1 MSDEL
6 GCELYGD
13 LPVLNV
19 GEEVPDFKMETF
31 EPSTGSFGEVSLEN
45 LKTDGKWTILVFYP
59 ADFTFVCPTE
69 LADLAA
75 QDSKLTELGAKV
87 IGVSTDTK
95 FAHLAWCREEKLM
108 TDVKYTLAA
117 DTNGVVSSLFGVY
130 DDETGLAL
138 RGTFIISPE
147 GKLVSG
153 TVNFY
158 NVGRNMEELTRVM
171 EANAHCAANPTEAC
185 PAQWTPGDKTL
196 TPNEGMVGNVY
207 EALNG

>member
-6 GCELYGD
+6 GCELCGD
-13 LPVLNV
+13 LPVLSV

-31 EPSTGSFGEVSLEN
+31 EPSTGSFGEVSLAN
-45 LKTDGKWTILVFYP
+45 LKADGKWTILVFYP

-75 QDSKLTELGAKV
+75 QDAKLTELGAKV

-95 FAHLAWCREEKLM
+95 FAHLAWCREERLM

-117 DTNGVVSSLFGVY
+117 DTTGVVSSLFGVY
-130 DDETGLAL
+130 DDATGLAL

>member
-6 GCELYGD
+6 GCELCGD
-13 LPVLNV
+13 LPVLSV

-31 EPSTGSFGEVSLEN
+31 EPSTGSFGEVSLTD
-45 LKTDGKWTILVFYP
+45 LKADGKWTILVFYP

-69 LADLAA
+69 LADLAT
-75 QDSKLTELGAKV
+75 QDAKLTELGAKV

-117 DTNGVVSSLFGVY
+117 DTTGVVSSLFGVY
-130 DDETGLAL
+130 DDATGLAL

>member
-6 GCELYGD
+6 GCELCGD
-13 LPVLNV
+13 LPVLSV

-31 EPSTGSFGEVSLEN
+31 EPSTGSFGEVSLAN
-45 LKTDGKWTILVFYP
+45 LKADGKWTILVFYP

-75 QDSKLTELGAKV
+75 QDAKLTELGAKV

-117 DTNGVVSSLFGVY
+117 DTTGVVSSLFGVY
-130 DDETGLAL
+130 DDATGLAL

-185 PAQWTPGDKTL
+185 PAKWTPGDKTL

>member
-6 GCELYGD
+6 GCELCGD
-13 LPVLNV
+13 LPVLSV

-31 EPSTGSFGEVSLEN
+31 EPSTGSFGEVSLAN
-45 LKTDGKWTILVFYP
+45 LKADGKWTILVFYP

-75 QDSKLTELGAKV
+75 QDAKLTELGAKV

-117 DTNGVVSSLFGVY
+117 DTTGVVSSLFGVY
-130 DDETGLAL
+130 DDATGLAL

>member
-1 MSDEL
+1 MSDTLDYEM
-6 GCELYGD
+6 YDD
-13 LPVLNV
+13 LSSLCV
-19 GEEVPDFKMETF
+19 GQDVPEFKMETY
-31 EPSTGSFGEVSLEN
+31 EPSTGSFGEVDLAE

-69 LADLAA
+69 LADLAEQNA
-75 QDSKLTELGAKV
+75 KLTELGAKV

-95 FAHLAWCREEKLM
+95 FSHLAWCKEEKLM
-108 TDVKYTLAA
+108 GNVKCTLAA

-130 DDETGLAL
+130 DDATGLTL
-138 RGTFIISPE
+138 RGTFVISPE
-147 GKLVSG
+147 GKLVSA

-158 NVGRNMEELTRVM
+158 NVGRNMEELTRVI
-171 EANAHCAANPTEAC
+171 EANVHCAANPAEAC
-185 PAQWTPGDKTL
+185 PAKWTPGEKTL

>member
-6 GCELYGD
+6 GCEWCGD
-13 LPVLNV
+13 LPSLSV

-31 EPSTGSFGEVSLEN
+31 EPATGQFGEVDLAD
-45 LKTDGKWTILVFYP
+45 LKKESKWTILVFYP
-59 ADFTFVCPTE
+59 ADFSFVCPTE

-75 QDSKLTELGAKV
+75 QVAKLIELGAKV
-87 IGVSTDTK
+87 VGVSTDTK

-108 TDVKYTLAA
+108 ADVKYTLAA
-117 DTNGVVSSLFGVY
+117 DTTGVVSSLFGVY
-130 DDETGLAL
+130 DDATGLAL

-147 GKLVSG
+147 GKLVNG

-171 EANAHCAANPTEAC
+171 EANAHCAVNPTEAC
-185 PAQWTPGDKTL
+185 PAKWTPGDKTL

>member
-6 GCELYGD
+6 GCELCGD
-13 LPVLNV
+13 LPVLSV
-19 GEEVPDFKMETF
+19 GEEVPNFEMETF
-31 EPSTGSFGEVSLEN
+31 EPSTGSFGEVSLAN
-45 LKTDGKWTILVFYP
+45 LKADGKWTILVFYP

-75 QDSKLTELGAKV
+75 QDAKLTELGAKV

-95 FAHLAWCREEKLM
+95 FAHLAWCREERLM

-117 DTNGVVSSLFGVY
+117 DTTGVVSSLFGVY
-130 DDETGLAL
+130 DDATGLAL

>member
-31 EPSTGSFGEVSLEN
+31 EPSTGSFGEVSLDN
-45 LKTDGKWTILVFYP
+45 LKADGKWTILVFYP

>member
-6 GCELYGD
+6 GCELCGD
-13 LPVLNV
+13 LPSLSV

-31 EPSTGSFGEVSLEN
+31 EPSTGSFGEVSLAN
-45 LKTDGKWTILVFYP
+45 LKADGKWTILVFYP

-75 QDSKLTELGAKV
+75 QDAKLTELGAKV
-87 IGVSTDTK
+87 VGVSTDTK

-117 DTNGVVSSLFGVY
+117 DTTGVVSSLFGVY
-130 DDETGLAL
+130 DDATGLAL

-171 EANAHCAANPTEAC
+171 EANAHCAVNPTEAC
-185 PAQWTPGDKTL
+185 PAKWTPGDKTL

-207 EALNG
+207 DALNG

>member
-6 GCELYGD
+6 GTEIYD
-13 LPVLNV
+13 EMLPMGV
-19 GEEVPDFKMETF
+19 GQTVPDFIMETF
-31 EPSTGSFGEVSLEN
+31 EPSSGQFGEVKLAD
-45 LKTDGKWTILVFYP
+45 LKADGKWTILVFYP

-75 QDSKLTELGAKV
+75 QDAKLTELGAKV

-95 FAHLAWCREEKLM
+95 FAHLAWCNEEKLM
-108 TDVKYTLAA
+108 VDVKYTLAA
-117 DTNGVVSSLFGVY
+117 DTTGEISSLFGVY
-130 DDETGLAL
+130 DDATGLAL
-138 RGTFIISPE
+138 RGTFVISPE
-147 GKLVSG
+147 GKLVSA

-158 NVGRNMEELTRVM
+158 NVGRNMEELVRVM
-171 EANAHCAANPTEAC
+171 EANVHCAANPAEAC
-185 PAQWTPGDKTL
+185 PAKWSPGEKTL

>member
-6 GCELYGD
+6 GCELCGD
-13 LPVLNV
+13 LPVLSV
-19 GEEVPDFKMETF
+19 GEEVPNFEMETF
-31 EPSTGSFGEVSLEN
+31 EPSTGSFGEVSLAN
-45 LKTDGKWTILVFYP
+45 LKADGKWTILVFYP

-75 QDSKLTELGAKV
+75 QDAKLTELGAKV

-117 DTNGVVSSLFGVY
+117 DTTGVVSSLFGVY
-130 DDETGLAL
+130 DDATGLAL

>member
-6 GCELYGD
+6 GCELCGD
-13 LPVLNV
+13 LPVLSV
-19 GEEVPDFKMETF
+19 GEEVPDFEMETF
-31 EPSTGSFGEVSLEN
+31 EPSTGSFGEVSLTN
-45 LKTDGKWTILVFYP
+45 LKADGKWTILVFYP

-75 QDSKLTELGAKV
+75 QDAKLTELGAKV

-117 DTNGVVSSLFGVY
+117 DTTGVVSSLFGVY
-130 DDETGLAL
+130 DDATGLAL

>member
-6 GCELYGD
+6 GCELCGD
-13 LPVLNV
+13 LPVLSV
-19 GEEVPDFKMETF
+19 GEEVPDFEMETF
-31 EPSTGSFGEVSLEN
+31 EPSTGSFGEVSLAN
-45 LKTDGKWTILVFYP
+45 LKADGKWTILVFYP

-75 QDSKLTELGAKV
+75 QDAKLTELGAKV

-95 FAHLAWCREEKLM
+95 FAHLAWCREERLM

-117 DTNGVVSSLFGVY
+117 DTTGVVSSLFGVY
-130 DDETGLAL
+130 DDATGLAL

>member
-6 GCELYGD
+6 GCELCGD
-13 LPVLNV
+13 LPVLSV
-19 GEEVPDFKMETF
+19 GEEVPNFEMETF
-31 EPSTGSFGEVSLEN
+31 EPSTGTFGEVSLAN
-45 LKTDGKWTILVFYP
+45 LKADGKWTILVFYP

-75 QDSKLTELGAKV
+75 QDAKLTELGAKV

-117 DTNGVVSSLFGVY
+117 DTTGVVSSLFGVY
-130 DDETGLAL
+130 DDATGLAL

>member
-6 GCELYGD
+6 GCELCGD
-13 LPVLNV
+13 LPVLSV

-31 EPSTGSFGEVSLEN
+31 EPSTGSFGEVSLAN
-45 LKTDGKWTILVFYP
+45 LKADGKWTILVFYP

-75 QDSKLTELGAKV
+75 QDAKLTELGAKV

-117 DTNGVVSSLFGVY
+117 DTTGVVSSLFGVY
-130 DDETGLAL
+130 DDATGLAL

-171 EANAHCAANPTEAC
+171 EANAHCAVNPTEAC
-185 PAQWTPGDKTL
+185 PAKWTPGDKTL

>member
-31 EPSTGSFGEVSLEN
+31 EPSTGSFGEVSLDN